1 MNFCPRSEQ
10 LFGANPEA
18 LGDSLTNLGNYAYFF
33 GNILLWII
41 VSFPPNFVEMF
52 MGNQYNFLSVLL
64 VCPQIMSC
72 GVVYYFLYV
81 N

>member
-10 LFGANPEA
+10 LFGVNPEA

-41 VSFPPNFVEMF
+41 VSFPPNFVEKF
-52 MGNQYNFLSVLL
+52 MEIS
-64 VCPQIMSC
+64 IIS
-72 GVVYYFLYV
+72 
-81 N
+81 